1 MINQNTP
8 AVRPK
13 SLKKLKVLYDSS
25 NISNNSN
32 DEMKSDN
39 EKSSSSEKESENKE
53 NKSLMNTDRLS
64 TLSPFDEQEEWA
76 KIQEIMAS
84 FGTGIV
90 RESVFVAE
98 LEKEFQ
104 SRLMTL
110 SYSQNSLNAEP
121 NNNIDTWLQSLGVGD
136 YAGVFR
142 NSGFDDINFLVGIF
156 VEYINLTVSF
166 QYNLDVDRSNRFPF
180 GFNSTPLLMLQF

>member
-156 VEYINLTVSF
+156 VEYIILTVSF